1 MSDESK
7 PERTGK
13 DPAETAGLRI
23 SGPIRGVPPAK
34 STASYSEYSSGG
46 GPGHPSSLPA
56 IPEWAEDRTGTGE
69 MTGGIIVGEL
79 ARWLAQ
85 AYRRLRGRQKP
96 AEASPSLVA

>member
-7 PERTGK
+7 PEPTGK

-34 STASYSEYSSGG
+34 STAGYSENSSGG
-46 GPGHPSSLPA
+46 GPGQPSSLPA

-69 MTGGIIVGEL
+69 MTGGIIGGEL
-79 ARWLAQ
+79 ASRLAEDH
-85 AYRRLRGRQKP
+85 RRRQGRQKP
-96 AEASPSLVA
+96 H